1 MGGDENPVRR
11 INALRRRQR
20 GRGFDTSL
28 KTSSKPTRVPMRWP
42 VIVKVRAGWG
52 VRPWRLQCAVKRP
65 RRRNS
70 PENAETLSQSS
81 GEQRCSMLPFGELQ

>member
-28 KTSSKPTRVPMRWP
+28 KTSSKPTRADAL
-42 VIVKVRAGWG
+42 AGN
-52 VRPWRLQCAVKRP
+52 C
-65 RRRNS
+65 
-70 PENAETLSQSS
+70 QSS
-81 GEQRCSMLPFGELQ
+81 RRLGRPALALAMCGETSEAAKLAGERRDSLPKQR